1 MVMEIMRKVI
11 FLSVISFFIA
21 GCTTSEHERSRDY
34 ESAKTLQQKR
44 DVLLKWGQ
52 DSITP
57 WDSGLP
63 SNAIKARDEYLKYKY
78 EDDVFLKGLVDSCY
92 NSTSNKCAYNYYIL
106 ATKNAKNKEEET
118 YKNERDEIIR
128 KGNAELLSKVKSSP
142 GDSFKCKLSISLNSL
157 DEIKDSGIKVIIR
170 DDGHNF
176 IMYKGRDNQIQ
187 SPTLKEK
194 NDGTG
199 LRVGFSDDGLIAGI
213 ASYDGSFYQ
222 INLRNEVV
230 RRHIYTTMV
239 GSSIPFLI
247 SDTKNDETAM
257 VLHAFGCKKFRQ

>member
-1 MVMEIMRKVI
+1 MVIEIMRKVI
-11 FLSVISFFIA
+11 FLSVMSIFIA
-21 GCTTSEHERSRDY
+21 GCTTSKHEKSRDF

-52 DSITP
+52 DGIAS

-63 SNAIKARDEYLKYKY
+63 SNAIKARNEYLKYKN
-78 EDDVFLKGLVDSCY
+78 EDEIFLKGLVDSCY
-92 NSTSNKCAYNYYIL
+92 NSTSNKCAYNYYLL
-106 ATKNAKNKEEET
+106 AIKSAKNKESEI

-128 KGNAELLSKVKSSP
+128 KGNAELLSKVKTSP

-157 DEIKDSGIKVIIR
+157 DEIKDSGTKVIIK
-170 DDGHNF
+170 DDGYKF
-176 IMYKGRDNQIQ
+176 IMYKGSEEQIQ

-213 ASYDGSFYQ
+213 ASYDGDFYQ
-222 INLRNEVV
+222 INLRNEVI
-230 RRHIYTTMV
+230 RKRIYTTMV
-239 GSSIPFLI
+239 GSSIPYLI
-247 SDTKNDETAM
+247 SDTKEHETAM
-257 VLHAFGCKKFRQ
+257 VLYAFGCKKFIQ